1 MKKDR
6 RDERLFADLLTAD
19 KLPASPPWQ
28 RLGIEPRIKR
38 VYLAVLA
45 QRFPAEAKEILALAR
60 TLDFHRDAISLCL
73 QKVMK
78 DGK

>member
-1 MKKDR
+1 
-6 RDERLFADLLTAD
+6 LT
-19 KLPASPPWQ
+19 
-28 RLGIEPRIKR
+28 IEPRTKR

-45 QRFPAEAKEILALAR
+45 QRFPDQAKEILALAR

-73 QKVMK
+73 RQVLK